1 MILRRKTMQTP
12 SEAVWKLCKGID
24 ENEKVGQTWLM
35 TKSNQAYP
43 TDLNDTEWR
52 QIAPYLPGAK
62 PTGRPR
68 EIAWREIMNGIFYM
82 VKNGC
87 VWRALPHDLPAWQT
101 VYYYFRLFQKS
112 QLWEKLNT
120 IIREGVRVKEGR
132 EPQASAMIIDS
143 QSAKSAEGGE
153 KIGFDGGKLVKGRKR
168 NLITDTIGLVV
179 LAKVT
184 AANVQ
189 DVHAGKQILTELKK
203 RTELIIRLRKIFA
216 DGGYR
221 GELIDWV
228 KDQLHSEMEIVLK
241 LGEQKGF
248 QVLPKRW
255 VIERT
260 NAWVTRNRRMAR
272 DYERLPET
280 SESFIYILMI
290 RLGLRR
296 LVRT

>member
-1 MILRRKTMQTP
+1 
-12 SEAVWKLCKGID
+12 
-24 ENEKVGQTWLM
+24 M

-43 TDLNDTEWR
+43 TDLNDIEWM
-52 QIAPYLPGAK
+52 QIAPYLPESKA
-62 PTGRPR
+62 TGRPR
-68 EIAWREIMNGIFYM
+68 EIAWREIMNGIFYI

-101 VYYYFRLFQKS
+101 VYYYFRLFQKN
-112 QLWEKLNT
+112 QVWEKFNT
-120 IIREGVRVKEGR
+120 LIRERVRVKEGR

-143 QSAKSAEGGE
+143 QSAKSAEGGDE
-153 KIGFDGGKLVKGRKR
+153 IGFDGGKLVKGRKR

-189 DVHAGKQILTELKK
+189 DVHAGKQILSELKK
-203 RTELIIRLRKIFA
+203 RTELISRLQKIFA

-221 GELIDWV
+221 GELLKWV
-228 KDQLHSEMEIVLK
+228 KDELHAEMEIVLK
-241 LGEQKGF
+241 LGQQKGF

-272 DYERLPET
+272 DYERLAQS
-280 SESFIYILMI
+280 SEAFIYILMI

-296 LVRT
+296 LARK

>member
-1 MILRRKTMQTP
+1 
-12 SEAVWKLCKGID
+12 
-24 ENEKVGQTWLM
+24 M
-35 TKSNQAYP
+35 TKSKQAYP
-43 TDLNDTEWR
+43 TDLNDTEWK
-52 QIAPYLPGAK
+52 QIAPYLPEPK
-62 PTGRPR
+62 LTGRPR
-68 EIAWREIMNGIFYM
+68 EIPWREIMNGMFYM

-112 QLWEKLNT
+112 QRWQELNT

-143 QSAKSAEGGE
+143 QSIKSAEGGE
-153 KIGFDGGKLVKGRKR
+153 KIGFDGGKLVRGRKR

-189 DVHAGKQILTELKK
+189 DVHAGKQTLMALKE
-203 RTELIIRLRKIFA
+203 RTQLITRLQKIFA

-221 GELIDWV
+221 GELVNWV
-228 KDQLHSEMEIVLK
+228 KSELHSEMEIVLK
-241 LGEQKGF
+241 LGDKKGF

-255 VIERT
+255 VVERT

-272 DYERLPET
+272 DYERLTET

-296 LVRT
+296 LART

>member
-1 MILRRKTMQTP
+1 
-12 SEAVWKLCKGID
+12 
-24 ENEKVGQTWLM
+24 
-35 TKSNQAYP
+35 
-43 TDLNDTEWR
+43 
-52 QIAPYLPGAK
+52 
-62 PTGRPR
+62 
-68 EIAWREIMNGIFYM
+68 MNGMFYM

-112 QLWEKLNT
+112 QLWENLNT
-120 IIREGVRVKEGR
+120 IIRERVRVKEGR

-189 DVHAGKQILTELKK
+189 DVHAGKQILIELKK
-203 RTELIIRLRKIFA
+203 RSELIVRLRKIFA

-221 GELIDWV
+221 GELVSWV
-228 KDQLHSEMEIVLK
+228 KNELHAEMEIVLK
-241 LGEQKGF
+241 LGDKKGF

-255 VIERT
+255 VVERT
-260 NAWVTRNRRMAR
+260 NAWVSRNRRMAR
-272 DYERLPET
+272 DYERLSKT

-296 LVRT
+296 LARI

>member
-1 MILRRKTMQTP
+1 
-12 SEAVWKLCKGID
+12 
-24 ENEKVGQTWLM
+24 
-35 TKSNQAYP
+35 
-43 TDLNDTEWR
+43 
-52 QIAPYLPGAK
+52 
-62 PTGRPR
+62 
-68 EIAWREIMNGIFYM
+68 M

-87 VWRALPHDLPAWQT
+87 VWRALPHDFPAWQT
-101 VYYYFRLFQKS
+101 VYYYFRLLKKS
-112 QLWEKLNT
+112 QEWEKLNT
-120 IIREGVRVKEGR
+120 IIRENVRVKEGR

-153 KIGFDGGKLVKGRKR
+153 KIGFDGGKRVKGRKR

-189 DVHAGKQILTELKK
+189 DVHAGKQTLEELKK
-203 RTELIIRLRKIFA
+203 RVELIARLQKIFA

-221 GELIDWV
+221 GELVSWV
-228 KDQLHSEMEIVLK
+228 KNELHAEMEIVLK

-260 NAWVTRNRRMAR
+260 NAWISRNRRMAR
-272 DYERLPET
+272 DYERLTES
-280 SESFIYILMI
+280 SEAFIYILMI

>member
-1 MILRRKTMQTP
+1 
-12 SEAVWKLCKGID
+12 
-24 ENEKVGQTWLM
+24 M
-35 TKSNQAYP
+35 TKSKQAYP
-43 TDLNDTEWR
+43 TDLNDTEWV
-52 QIAPYLPGAK
+52 QIAPYLPEAK
-62 PTGRPR
+62 STGRPR
-68 EIAWREIMNGIFYM
+68 EIPWREIMNGMFYM

-112 QLWEKLNT
+112 LLWENLNT
-120 IIREGVRVKEGR
+120 IIRERVRVKEGR

-153 KIGFDGGKLVKGRKR
+153 KVGFDGGKLVKGRKR

-189 DVHAGKQILTELKK
+189 DVHAGKQILIELKK
-203 RTELIIRLRKIFA
+203 RTELITRLRKIFA

-221 GELIDWV
+221 GELVNWV
-228 KDQLHSEMEIVLK
+228 KNELHAEMEIVLK
-241 LGEQKGF
+241 LGDKKGF

-272 DYERLPET
+272 DYERLTET
-280 SESFIYILMI
+280 SEAFIYILMI

-296 LVRT
+296 LTHI

>member
-1 MILRRKTMQTP
+1 
-12 SEAVWKLCKGID
+12 
-24 ENEKVGQTWLM
+24 M
-35 TKSNQAYP
+35 TKSKQAYP
-43 TDLNDTEWR
+43 TDLNDTEWV
-52 QIAPYLPGAK
+52 QIAPYLPEAK
-62 PTGRPR
+62 STGRPR
-68 EIAWREIMNGIFYM
+68 EIPWREIMNGMFYM

-112 QLWEKLNT
+112 LLWENLNT
-120 IIREGVRVKEGR
+120 IIRERVRVKEGR

-153 KIGFDGGKLVKGRKR
+153 KVGFDGGKLVKGRKR

-189 DVHAGKQILTELKK
+189 DVHAGKQILIELKK
-203 RTELIIRLRKIFA
+203 RTELIARLRKIFA

-221 GELIDWV
+221 GELVNWV
-228 KDQLHSEMEIVLK
+228 KNELHAEMEIVLK
-241 LGEQKGF
+241 LGDKKGF

-272 DYERLPET
+272 DYERLTET
-280 SESFIYILMI
+280 SEAFIYILMI

-296 LVRT
+296 LARI